1 MNGTSNKK
9 HVKTCIMKRNEHPYV
24 FVAGMAGWGEKSKI
38 SYVVPYWGCFSF
50 NITSFLKE
58 NGICAASASIS
69 PLGSAWDRACEL
81 YAELTGTRVDYGKA
95 HSEKFN
101 HERYGATYEKPLI
114 PCWGKKDSTGKIR
127 KINLVAHSF
136 GGPSVRLLAHLLAE
150 GSAEEREATTDG
162 SLSPLFK
169 GGQSDLIFSITT
181 ICAPHNGT
189 TMQKTMAVPVASL
202 IKGCYFVL
210 NDVVANSAFDDWYLV
225 RLEHFGIGSFHHKKG
240 DASFMN
246 TKEMKRFAESEDNVF
261 FDVSVEGSAKL
272 NSNLHTFQNIYY
284 FSFAVQGTEEKI
296 INGKTRHVPT
306 DAMLPALKGF
316 SKRLGRFMYKSDI
329 GIDVD
334 ESWLANDGVVNTVS
348 QKSPLIE
355 PAKDF
360 DKYNI
365 PKGIWNVM
373 PTVTGNHGT
382 IIGLGADDDFVK
394 SFYLDHFSI
403 INELS
408 RTEAP

>member
-1 MNGTSNKK
+1 
-9 HVKTCIMKRNEHPYV
+9 MKRNEHPYV

-181 ICAPHNGT
+181 ICSPHNGT
-189 TMQKTMAVPVASL
+189 TMQKTMAVPIASL

-382 IIGLGADDDFVK
+382 VIGLGADDDFVK